1 MCQLDAHMTE
11 IECHSKNNILMRF
24 RTLAG
29 PTASVVVYIMELRC
43 RVHSTELK
51 IQFITAALAFVKIAQ
66 PTHIQHKLIAF
77 NILRFAAT
85 KQIFLVSSW

>member
-43 RVHSTELK
+43 RVHGTELK
-51 IQFITAALAFVKIAQ
+51 YNL
-66 PTHIQHKLIAF
+66 L
-77 NILRFAAT
+77 LRR
-85 KQIFLVSSW
+85 LLS